1 MKNFFIPTILL
12 LLSCSSGEEL
22 PEPIEKITDSGIIFS
37 IQEIKEMGFKKNHEY
52 KVDDLPGAVSAY
64 FGFIKNELGDF
75 QDYEIR
81 FYSNHD
87 EAIKLGSKYADNIV
101 GENACVKKDCSLW
114 LENLNQRQ
122 QIDGGPSIMESMAGT
137 RNAKYKSYVIY
148 NNLILFCPGN
158 DEDDSMKNCTIV
170 IDKLEKK

>member
-64 FGFIKNELGDF
+64 FGFIKNDLGDPE
-75 QDYEIR
+75 DYEIR
-81 FYSNHD
+81 FYNNHSD
-87 EAIKLGSKYADNIV
+87 AIELGIKYTDNV
-101 GENACVKKDCSLW
+101 TGENGCISKDCALW
-114 LENLNQRQ
+114 EEGLKHRIRMSDL
-122 QIDGGPSIMESMAGT
+122 GT
-137 RNAKYKSYVIY
+137 LHPKYMSYIVY
-148 NNLILFCPGN
+148 NNFILMCPGY
-158 DEDDSMKNCTIV
+158 DEGEALSKCTSI
-170 IDKLEKK
+170 INKLTK

>member
-64 FGFIKNELGDF
+64 FGFIKNDLGDPE
-75 QDYEIR
+75 DYEIR
-81 FYSNHD
+81 FYNNHSD
-87 EAIKLGSKYADNIV
+87 AIELGIKYTDNV
-101 GENACVKKDCSLW
+101 TGEKGCISKDCALW
-114 LENLNQRQ
+114 EEGLKHRIRMSDL
-122 QIDGGPSIMESMAGT
+122 GT
-137 RNAKYKSYVIY
+137 LHPKYMSYIVY
-148 NNLILFCPGN
+148 NNFILMCPGY
-158 DEDDSMKNCTIV
+158 DEGEALSKCTSI
-170 IDKLEKK
+170 INKLTK